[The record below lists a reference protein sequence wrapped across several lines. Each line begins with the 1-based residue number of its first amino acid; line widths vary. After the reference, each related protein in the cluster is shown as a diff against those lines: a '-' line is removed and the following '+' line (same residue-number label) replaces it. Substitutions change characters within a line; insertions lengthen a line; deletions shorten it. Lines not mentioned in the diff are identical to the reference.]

1 MKHKQSGLTL
11 IEVLVAVT
19 IFAFGILGL
28 LGMHA
33 TALATFSDAK
43 YRADA
48 ALLADGLINQ
58 IWIDRANLASYAYA
72 SGTGGD
78 TVKGWVD
85 GAVKTALPGA
95 DAVVAVAGAQV
106 TVTVTWQPPNAAQAR
121 QHVVVATIQEP

>member
-1 MKHKQSGLTL
+1 MPTKRQQKGLSL
-11 IEVLVAVT
+11 VEVLVALT

-58 IWIDRANLASYAYA
+58 IWIDRINLPA
-72 SGTGGD
+72 
-78 TVKGWVD
+78 
-85 GAVKTALPGA
+85 
-95 DAVVAVAGAQV
+95 
-106 TVTVTWQPPNAAQAR
+106 
-121 QHVVVATIQEP
+121 